1 MKIEYCKHMK
11 AGQDLM
17 RIADQLPEQISE
29 EAPERYS
36 DTRGNIESGKQ
47 GRCSTPEIV
56 VGVTFQISKA
66 HGKGWADCAPR
77 PGIGSFR
84 PHTER
89 ARWPGDQGR
98 RPRMSRTFSTKNG
111 SVESLKLRL
120 RCGLIPKELQTRWT
134 VDLDA
139 PVSPAKSLQLQWVA
153 SFGLVLMVFFSN
165 SAISS

>member
-66 HGKGWADCAPR
+66 HGKGGLTALQGLA
-77 PGIGSFR
+77 SALFV
-84 PHTER
+84 HTQNER
-89 ARWPGDQGR
+89 VGRGTKVEGQGCLGLFLR
-98 RPRMSRTFSTKNG
+98 RTG
-111 SVESLKLRL
+111 
-120 RCGLIPKELQTRWT
+120 
-134 VDLDA
+134 
-139 PVSPAKSLQLQWVA
+139 QWRA
-153 SFGLVLMVFFSN
+153 
-165 SAISS
+165 